1 LIPDRFRI
9 PWRAG
14 ILAILALTLAS
25 VPMWAPRFWIY
36 IATQALI
43 FAIFAMSLDFLLGYA
58 GLPSFGHAAFYG
70 VGAYACALLALRQV
84 DGLLPLLVV
93 GAGAA
98 ALIAVPIGALSLRTT
113 GIYFLML
120 TLAFAQMLWG
130 LAVNWT
136 SLTRGTDGL
145 IGIPRPTLAGL
156 EALNVSLY
164 QRGPFFFLCLVV
176 AILSFLLL
184 EMLTRSPFGKTLEG
198 IRDNERR
205 MRALGYPS
213 FRYRFAAFIVA
224 SAIAGI
230 AGSLAAMSNGYATP
244 DLLYWTVSGLAL
256 VAVVVGGARS
266 LVGPVLGAFAVLFA
280 QLGLSTYVDRWEL
293 ILGALFVAFVLFVPR
308 GLVGL
313 VSRSA

>member
-1 LIPDRFRI
+1 M
-9 PWRAG
+9 RAAWKPG
-14 ILAILALTLAS
+14 FVVVLALALAS

-70 VGAYACALLALRQV
+70 VGAYACALLALRHV
-84 DGLLPLLVV
+84 DGLLPLLLVS
-93 GAGAA
+93 AGAA
-98 ALIAVPIGALSLRTT
+98 ALIAVPIGALSLRTS

-130 LAVNWT
+130 LAVNWI

-145 IGIPRPTLAGL
+145 IGIPRPTLPGL
-156 EALNVSLY
+156 DALNVSLY
-164 QRGPFFFLCLVV
+164 ERGPFFYLCLAV
-176 AILSFLLL
+176 AILTFAVLQ
-184 EMLTRSPFGKTLEG
+184 MLARSPFGQTLEG

-213 FRYRFAAFIVA
+213 FRYRLAAFIVA
-224 SAIAGI
+224 GAIAGI

-244 DLLYWTVSGLAL
+244 DLLYWTVSGFAL
-256 VAVVVGGARS
+256 VAVVVGGERS
-266 LVGPVLGAFAVLFA
+266 LIGAVLGAFAVLFA
-280 QLGLSTYVDRWEL
+280 QLGLSTYLSRWEL
-293 ILGALFVAFVLFVPR
+293 ILGAMFIAFVLFVPR

-313 VSRSA
+313 VRRA

>member
-1 LIPDRFRI
+1 VIPERLRSALRPGF
-9 PWRAG
+9 
-14 ILAILALTLAS
+14 LVLLALTLAS
-25 VPMWAPRFWIY
+25 VPLWAPRFWVY

-70 VGAYACALLALRQV
+70 VGAYACALVALRHV
-84 DGLLPLLVV
+84 DGLLPLLLV
-93 GAGAA
+93 GAMAA
-98 ALIAVPIGALSLRTT
+98 AVIAVPIGALSLRTS

-145 IGIPRPTLAGL
+145 IGVPRPTLIGL
-156 EALNVSLY
+156 DVLDISLY
-164 QRGPFFFLCLVV
+164 ERGPFFYLCLVV
-176 AILSFLLL
+176 TVLSFLLL
-184 EMLTRSPFGKTLEG
+184 EMLARSPFGKTLEG

-213 FRYRFAAFIVA
+213 FRYRFAAFV
-224 SAIAGI
+224 IAGAVAGV

-244 DLLYWTVSGLAL
+244 DLLYWTLSGLAL
-256 VAVVVGGARS
+256 VAVVVGGERS
-266 LVGPVLGAFAVLFA
+266 LIGPVLGAFAVLFA

-293 ILGALFVAFVLFVPR
+293 ILGALFIAFVLFVPR

-313 VSRSA
+313 ARRA